1 MILSQVRDFAQ
12 RRNWMSDSFRIVL
25 AIHIFSGV
33 VALFVAPGAM
43 LTRKGGLWHRRWGKV
58 YFWAMALVA
67 LTAIVLSLLRPG
79 LFLALVAVFSFYLAF
94 TGYRVLYRK
103 NPRQA
108 ASLMDWSGT
117 VLMLLGG
124 AGLVG
129 YGVYLLRASGF
140 GTVAIVFG
148 SIGLLLACADVRA
161 FLRPPADKRAWWF
174 THMNRMMA
182 AYIATVT
189 AFSAVNFFFLPTL
202 VRWLWPT
209 LFGLVGISVWS
220 RHYRKKFAGT
230 NVRSEA
236 IAQ

>member
-1 MILSQVRDFAQ
+1 MGDV
-12 RRNWMSDSFRIVL
+12 FRIVL
-25 AIHIFSGV
+25 TFHIFCGG

-43 LTRKGGLWHRRWGKV
+43 LTRKGGLWHRRWGKI

-67 LTAIVLSLLRPG
+67 LTALVLSFLRPG

-103 NPRQA
+103 NPRQRA
-108 ASLMDWSGT
+108 GLLDWGGT

-124 AGLVG
+124 AALVG
-129 YGVYLLRASGF
+129 YGLYLLRTSGF
-140 GTVAIVFG
+140 GMVAVVFG
-148 SIGLLLACADVRA
+148 GIGLVLASLDVRA

-174 THMNRMMA
+174 THMTRMLA
-182 AYIATVT
+182 AYIATVS

-209 LFGLVGISVWS
+209 VVGLIGILVWTH
-220 RHYRKKFAGT
+220 HYRKKFAAT
-230 NVRSEA
+230 NIRSEA
-236 IAQ
+236 IVQ

>member
-1 MILSQVRDFAQ
+1 
-12 RRNWMSDSFRIVL
+12 MSDIFRIVL
-25 AIHIFSGV
+25 SIHIFFGI

-43 LTRKGGLWHRRWGKV
+43 LTRKGGSWHRRWGKI

-67 LTAIVLSLLRPG
+67 LTAMVLSVLRPG

-103 NPRQA
+103 TPQQQ

-129 YGVYLLRASGF
+129 YGIYLLRTSGF
-140 GTVAIVFG
+140 GMVAIVFG
-148 SIGLLLACADVRA
+148 GIGLVLASADVRA

-174 THMNRMMA
+174 THMNRMMG

-209 LFGLVGISVWS
+209 VIGLAGSFVWA

-230 NVRSEA
+230 NLRSEA
-236 IAQ
+236 VAP

>member
-1 MILSQVRDFAQ
+1 MGDA
-12 RRNWMSDSFRIVL
+12 FRIIL
-25 AIHIFSGV
+25 TLHIFCGG

-43 LTRKGGLWHRRWGKV
+43 LTRKGGLWHRRWGKI

-67 LTAIVLSLLRPG
+67 LTALVLSLLRPG

-103 NPRQA
+103 TPRQRA
-108 ASLMDWSGT
+108 ELIDWSGT

-124 AGLVG
+124 AALVG
-129 YGVYLLRASGF
+129 YGLYLLRTSGF
-140 GTVAIVFG
+140 GTVAVIFG
-148 SIGLLLACADVRA
+148 GIGLLLASLDVRA

-174 THMNRMMA
+174 MHMNRMLA
-182 AYIATVT
+182 AYIATVS

-209 LFGLVGISVWS
+209 VVGVIGILVWS
-220 RHYRKKFAGT
+220 HHYRKKFAAT
-230 NVRSEA
+230 NIRSEA
-236 IAQ
+236 IAR